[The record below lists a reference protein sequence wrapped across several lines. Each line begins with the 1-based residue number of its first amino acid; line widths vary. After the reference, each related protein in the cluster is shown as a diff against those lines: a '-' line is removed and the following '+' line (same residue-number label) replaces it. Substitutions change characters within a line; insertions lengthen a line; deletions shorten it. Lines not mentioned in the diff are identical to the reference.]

1 MGTVVTRQ
9 QRMRRGIAAL
19 RDVTRALRGTGS
31 ARRGDGTTEQDR
43 SALIDLASMA
53 DRLEGF
59 AEDQGADDWGEFWV
73 TLHDVLAMRAHLDV
87 IAPELR
93 GVSPD
98 SVPALR
104 VLIDDLALL
113 VAPDE

>member
-1 MGTVVTRQ
+1 MSVTATRQ
-9 QRMRRGIAAL
+9 QRMRRGIVAL

-31 ARRGDGTTEQDR
+31 ARAADGTEQDR

-73 TLHDVLAMRAHLDV
+73 TQHDVVTMRAHLDLIV
-87 IAPELR
+87 RDLR

-98 SVPALR
+98 SMPALR
-104 VLIDDLALL
+104 VLVQDLALL
-113 VAPDE
+113 AHADD